1 MSFKLL
7 LAVIGLLTFSSL
19 HAQQHKTMKKEE
31 TTVLVLFH
39 SKGGT
44 TYKLAT
50 AIARGVEKQEGV
62 KAVLKQVPPINA
74 PENLESKAFASVPYA
89 TPEELAQ
96 YDGIAFGSPIHFGG
110 TTADMRL
117 FLEGTL
123 NLWSEH
129 WLEGEP
135 ATVFMAA
142 GGGAARETA
151 ILSVWHTLAVH
162 GMVLVPTGMRGTAE
176 MDKSITQGN
185 TVFGTTTLAAMPGS
199 ERPSESELYLAE
211 LQGEALAKV
220 AKALAPL
227 RHKAPTP
234 TPPAKAPEESINPV
248 EQRLQELGVQLPV
261 LPEPV
266 GNYVPFT
273 RSGNLVFINQV
284 ALKEGKVLHP
294 GVIGQDLTTEQAKEA
309 TRQTMLNVLAVLKS
323 ATNNDLSRVKQVVQ
337 LTGYL
342 NTPIGYTRHAELMN
356 VASDLAV
363 AVFGEKG
370 KHARAA
376 LGASSIPVN
385 SPVEIQAV
393 FEVE

>member
-1 MSFKLL
+1 MV
-7 LAVIGLLTFSSL
+7 AIGLLTFTSL
-19 HAQQHKTMKKEE
+19 HAQQSKTMKKEE

-62 KAVLKQVPPINA
+62 KAVLKQVPHITP
-74 PENLESKAFASVPYA
+74 PDELESKPFASVPYA

-96 YDGIAFGSPIHFGG
+96 YDGIAFGSPIHFGS

-123 NLWSEH
+123 DLWTQH
-129 WLEGEP
+129 RLEGVP

-142 GGGAARETA
+142 GGGAAREAA
-151 ILSVWHTLAVH
+151 ILSLWSTLAVH

-176 MDKSITQGN
+176 IDKSIAQGN
-185 TVFGTTTLAAMPGS
+185 TVFGTTALAAMPGS

-211 LQGEALAKV
+211 LQGMALAKV

-227 RHKAPTP
+227 RQAAPAP
-234 TPPAKAPEESINPV
+234 APPAEVPEQSINPV
-248 EQRLQELGVQLPV
+248 EQRLQELGLQLPV

-284 ALKEGKVLHP
+284 ALKEGKILHP
-294 GVIGQDLTTEQAKEA
+294 GVIAQDLTTEQAKEA

-323 ATNNDLSRVKQVVQ
+323 ATNGDLSRVKQVVQ
-337 LTGYL
+337 LTGFL
-342 NTPIGYTRHAELMN
+342 NTPTGYTRHAELMN

>member
-1 MSFKLL
+1 
-7 LAVIGLLTFSSL
+7 
-19 HAQQHKTMKKEE
+19 MKKEE

-50 AIARGVEKQEGV
+50 AIARGVAKQDGV
-62 KAVLKQVPPINA
+62 QAVLKQVPHITPPDDLSNQ
-74 PENLESKAFASVPYA
+74 PFARIPYA

-110 TTADMRL
+110 ATADMRL

-123 NLWSEH
+123 RLWAQRR
-129 WLEGEP
+129 LEGVP

-142 GGGAARETA
+142 GGGAGKEAA
-151 ILSVWHTLAVH
+151 ILSLWHTLAVQ
-162 GMVLVPTGMRGTAE
+162 GMVLVPTGMMGTAE
-176 MDKSITQGN
+176 MDKTVAQGN
-185 TVFGTTTLAAMPGS
+185 TVFGTTALAAMPGS
-199 ERPSESELYLAE
+199 DRPSESELYLAE
-211 LQGEALAKV
+211 LQGQALAKV

-227 RHKAPTP
+227 RQAAPVP
-234 TPPAKAPEESINPV
+234 TPPAEASEANINAI

-284 ALKEGKVLHP
+284 ALKDGKVLHP
-294 GVIGQDLTTEQAKEA
+294 GVIEQDLTTDEAKEA
-309 TRQTMLNVLAVLKS
+309 ARQTMLNVLAVLRS
-323 ATNNDLSRVKQVVQ
+323 ATNGDLGRVKQVVQ
-337 LTGYL
+337 LTGFL
-342 NTPIGYTRHAELMN
+342 NTPTGYTRHAELMN
-356 VASDLAV
+356 EASDLAV

-376 LGASSIPVN
+376 LGASSLPLN

>member
-1 MSFKLL
+1 
-7 LAVIGLLTFSSL
+7 
-19 HAQQHKTMKKEE
+19 MKKEE

-50 AIARGVEKQEGV
+50 AIARGIEKQEGV
-62 KAVLKQVPPINA
+62 RAVLKQVPHITLPDD
-74 PENLESKAFASVPYA
+74 LESKPFASVPYA

-96 YDGIAFGSPIHFGG
+96 YDGIAFGSPIHFGS

-123 NLWSEH
+123 NLWSQH
-129 WLEGEP
+129 RLDGVP

-142 GGGAARETA
+142 GGGAAREAA
-151 ILSVWHTLAVH
+151 ILSLWSTLSVH
-162 GMVLVPTGMRGTAE
+162 GMVLVPTGMRGAAGI
-176 MDKSITQGN
+176 DKSIAQGN
-185 TVFGTTTLAAMPGS
+185 TVFGTTALATMPGS

-211 LQGEALAKV
+211 LQGEALAKI

-227 RHKAPTP
+227 HKTLTEP
-234 TPPAKAPEESINPV
+234 TPPAKTPEESINYV
-248 EQRLQELGVQLPV
+248 EQRLLELGLQLPV

-266 GNYVPFT
+266 GNYVPYT

-294 GVIGQDLTTEQAKEA
+294 GVIGQDLTIEQAKEA

-323 ATNNDLSRVKQVVQ
+323 ATHGDLSRVKQVVQ
-337 LTGYL
+337 LTGFL
-342 NTPIGYTRHAELMN
+342 NTPTGYTQHAGLMN
-356 VASDLAV
+356 VASDLTV